1 MVDHR
6 EIQSI
11 KEQVIRLFKP
21 DKILMFG
28 SQAKGSAIRK
38 SDIDLC
44 IILNTDNKRALLA
57 DMYLKID
64 TNRPLDLILYTPEEW
79 NQVVGESGTFA
90 YTIAEKGKEI
100 YGR

>member
-1 MVDHR
+1 MVDYQ

-21 DKILMFG
+21 EKILMFG
-28 SQAKGSAIRK
+28 SQAKGSARQQ

-57 DMYLKID
+57 DMYLQID
-64 TNRPLDLILYTPEEW
+64 SKRPLDLILYTPQEW
-79 NQVVGESGTFA
+79 SQVVGESGTFA
-90 YTIAEKGKEI
+90 YMIAEKGEEI